1 MLETWLGHAANSQTQ
16 FIRVCRAGTSMTM
29 KGHGPIAAHTPN
41 HASCT
46 GQSPQPG
53 GPPRSP
59 AHLTVSPL
67 PNKPITNPSLPAPF
81 SGWHGSEADADTT
94 QVGVRGKPDGP
105 RWLRS
110 SWPGAAPGL
119 CTQRKRPRHRAA
131 GARLAG
137 HLGETLQLF

>member
-1 MLETWLGHAANSQTQ
+1 MAGACCKPTDTIYQGLQGRNQHDHEGPWPHCSSHPKPRQLH
-16 FIRVCRAGTSMTM
+16 RAEPSARGTPTE
-29 KGHGPIAAHTPN
+29 PCTP
-41 HASCT
+41 HF
-46 GQSPQPG
+46 
-53 GPPRSP
+53 
-59 AHLTVSPL
+59 SPL